1 MPGHYNRTPYGR
13 IIWTFALKV
22 HRDNRNQVRFSFE
35 VKEDF
40 EFLPQT
46 PEQFFV
52 RAMNSGLPLFL
63 TDHFLAEISQIGPD
77 ELVEKII
84 DDLHRDS
91 GHTDATLR
99 WFYLMMDFQDDF
111 PRLMQLLA
119 SRGRTSPHS

>member
-1 MPGHYNRTPYGR
+1 
-13 IIWTFALKV
+13 LKV

-91 GHTDATLR
+91 GRTDATLR